1 MVQCPRGVVYY
12 FLLTHMELINIGF
25 TLTTRLTTRRSVSG
39 LSGVLSI
46 SGLLCTFPSVQEV
59 MSELFDLTLVIS
71 FRFQIMLELAN
82 SLSFRWQVWTGK
94 QE

>member
-1 MVQCPRGVVYY
+1 M
-12 FLLTHMELINIGF
+12 LIEHF
-25 TLTTRLTTRRSVSG
+25 KDHEQV
-39 LSGVLSI
+39 
-46 SGLLCTFPSVQEV
+46 
-59 MSELFDLTLVIS
+59 LFDLTIVIS